1 MDRIVRLHYGGGV
14 EESMPGGFSYPCRFY
29 NGTAMH
35 TYRVTMRAKLNEEA
49 QQSIL
54 QEVERNSPNGTDD
67 PSHVAEEYDT
77 GFLL

>member
-1 MDRIVRLHYGGGV
+1 
-14 EESMPGGFSYPCRFY
+14 
-29 NGTAMH
+29 
-35 TYRVTMRAKLNEEA
+35 MRAKLNEED